1 MGSPA
6 VAAELGG
13 ALLRAIREATPEPV
27 AAPRWRRIEAE
38 AVARGFSSTRALRE
52 WCMRRGVT
60 LREENHRDTW
70 VNPSEIDAAV
80 ERLPAAVPTARQ
92 LGPRAVD
99 AETEADVDATLG
111 VTR

>member
-6 VAAELGG
+6 IAAELGG

-70 VNPSEIDAAV
+70 VNPAEIDAAV

-99 AETEADVDATLG
+99 AEAEADARESLG
-111 VTR
+111 LPR